1 MHQRHARNRRF
12 TPIACMIRTAFA
24 AGALLGAAGSMAAE
38 NVCERV
44 VVTGNPDYPPIIWAP
59 EQGEQALTGVAVEM
73 LQSALAASDIKVEVL
88 NMGTRAKALAASDI
102 KVEVLNMGTR
112 AKALA
117 AVESGQVDIMAGLF
131 MSRERLASM
140 DYVYPAIMDVPSVFF
155 VRRGAA
161 FAYTGW
167 QDLRGKR
174 GAAQEGSRFGLS
186 FDTYAKDNLALER
199 EATGEAALRK
209 LLAGKLDYVVL
220 ERYQGLALA
229 QQMGVDEQL
238 DTLEGSFINAPL
250 YFGISHNSV
259 CNSPD
264 LRAALALG
272 MQEQAQRNEGRRLL
286 DKYRGI
292 WAAPFMPAVE
302 PAAEIPL
309 EE

>member
-24 AGALLGAAGSMAAE
+24 AWALLGAAGSMAAE

-73 LQSALAASDIKVEVL
+73 LQS
-88 NMGTRAKALAASDI
+88 ALAASDI

>member
-12 TPIACMIRTAFA
+12 TPIACMVRTALA
-24 AGALLGAAGSMAAE
+24 AGALLGAASSMATE

-73 LQSALAASDIKVEVL
+73 LQSALAASNIKVEVL
-88 NMGTRAKALAASDI
+88 NMGSRAKAL
-102 KVEVLNMGTR
+102 E
-112 AKALA
+112 

>member
-1 MHQRHARNRRF
+1 MHQRNARIRRSN
-12 TPIACMIRTAFA
+12 TVTRVLCTLL
-24 AGALLGAAGSMAAE
+24 GGGLLLGAAGSMAAD
-38 NVCERV
+38 NACERI

-59 EQGEQALTGVAVEM
+59 EQGDQQLTGVAVEM
-73 LQSALAASDIKVEVL
+73 LQSALADSGIAVEVL
-88 NMGTRAKALAASDI
+88 NMGSRAKAL
-102 KVEVLNMGTR
+102 E
-112 AKALA
+112 
-117 AVESGQVDIMAGLF
+117 AVESGQIDVMAGLF
-131 MSRERLASM
+131 MSRERLSSM
-140 DYVYPAIMDVPSVFF
+140 DYVYPPIMEVPSVFF

-161 FAYTGW
+161 FPYTGW

-186 FDTYAKDNLALER
+186 FDTYANDNLELQR

-209 LLAGKLDYVVL
+209 LLAGDLDYVVL

-229 QQMGVDEQL
+229 QQMRVDEQL

-250 YFGISHNSV
+250 YFAISHNSV
-259 CNSPD
+259 CNSPA

-272 MQEQAQRNEGRRLL
+272 MQEQTQRSESRRLL

-292 WAAPFMPAVE
+292 WAAPFMPATE

>member
-12 TPIACMIRTAFA
+12 TPIACMVRTAFA

-88 NMGTRAKALAASDI
+88 NMGS
-102 KVEVLNMGTR
+102 R

>member
-1 MHQRHARNRRF
+1 MPPMAWLLSLNCGSDLMHQRHARNRRF

-73 LQSALAASDIKVEVL
+73 LQS
-88 NMGTRAKALAASDI
+88 ALAASDI

>member
-73 LQSALAASDIKVEVL
+73 LQS
-88 NMGTRAKALAASDI
+88 ALAASDI

>member
-1 MHQRHARNRRF
+1 MPQPSARPCLSLRAHAVLPRLLRRL
-12 TPIACMIRTAFA
+12 
-24 AGALLGAAGSMAAE
+24 GAVSLLLGAAGVMAAD

-44 VVTGNPDYPPIIWAP
+44 VITGNPDYPPIIWAP
-59 EQGEQALTGVAVEM
+59 EQGDQALTGVAVEM
-73 LQSALAASDIKVEVL
+73 LQSALAESNIGVEVL
-88 NMGTRAKALAASDI
+88 NLGTRAKAL
-102 KVEVLNMGTR
+102 E
-112 AKALA
+112 
-117 AVESGQVDIMAGLF
+117 AVERGQVDIMAGLF
-131 MSRERLASM
+131 MARERLSSV
-140 DYVYPAIMDVPSVFF
+140 DYVYPPIMEVPSVFF

-161 FAYTGW
+161 FPYTGW

-186 FDTYAKDNLALER
+186 FDTYAQDNLELQR
-199 EATGEAALRK
+199 VATGEEALRK

-229 QQMGVDEQL
+229 QQMRVDEQL

-250 YFGISHNSV
+250 YVAISHNSV
-259 CNSPD
+259 CNSPE

-272 MQEQAQRNEGRRLL
+272 MQEMAQRGESRRLL
-286 DKYRGI
+286 DKYRNL

-302 PAAEIPL
+302 SAEIPL

>member
-12 TPIACMIRTAFA
+12 NPIACMIRTAFA
-24 AGALLGAAGSMAAE
+24 AGALLGAAGSMSAE

-88 NMGTRAKALAASDI
+88 NMGS
-102 KVEVLNMGTR
+102 R

-140 DYVYPAIMDVPSVFF
+140 DYVYPAIPEVPSVFF

-259 CNSPD
+259 CNSPE

>member
-24 AGALLGAAGSMAAE
+24 AWALLGAAGSMAAE

-88 NMGTRAKALAASDI
+88 NMGTRAKALAA
-102 KVEVLNMGTR
+102 
-112 AKALA
+112 
-117 AVESGQVDIMAGLF
+117 VESGQVDIMAGLF

-155 VRRGAA
+155 VSRGAA

>member
-1 MHQRHARNRRF
+1 MHQRQQLDLR
-12 TPIACMIRTAFA
+12 A
-24 AGALLGAAGSMAAE
+24 APVTRLLQHFLAASLLCGAAGVFAAD

-44 VVTGNPDYPPIIWAP
+44 VVTGNPDYPPLIWAP
-59 EQGEQALTGVAVEM
+59 EQGDQALTGVAVEM
-73 LQSALAASDIKVEVL
+73 LQTALAESNIEVEVL
-88 NMGTRAKALAASDI
+88 NLGSRLKAL
-102 KVEVLNMGTR
+102 E
-112 AKALA
+112 
-117 AVESGQVDIMAGLF
+117 AVERGQVDIMAGLF
-131 MSRERLASM
+131 MSRERLSSV

-161 FAYTGW
+161 FPYIGW

-186 FDTYAKDNLALER
+186 FDTYAQDNLELQR
-199 EATGEAALRK
+199 ESTGEAALRK

-229 QQMGVDEQL
+229 QQMRVDDQL

-250 YFGISHNSV
+250 YVAISHNSV

-272 MQEQAQRNEGRRLL
+272 MQELTQRGESRRLL
-286 DKYRGI
+286 DKYRAI
-292 WAAPFMPAVE
+292 WAAPFMPAAE
-302 PAAEIPL
+302 PAAEVPL

>member
-1 MHQRHARNRRF
+1 VSFSQWCGGLIGCNIIAIMPPMAWLLSLNCGSDLMHQRHARNRRF

-24 AGALLGAAGSMAAE
+24 AWALLGAAGSMAAE

-73 LQSALAASDIKVEVL
+73 LQS
-88 NMGTRAKALAASDI
+88 ALAASDI

-209 LLAGKLDYVVL
+209 LLAGKLDY
-220 ERYQGLALA
+220 
-229 QQMGVDEQL
+229 
-238 DTLEGSFINAPL
+238 
-250 YFGISHNSV
+250 
-259 CNSPD
+259 
-264 LRAALALG
+264 
-272 MQEQAQRNEGRRLL
+272 
-286 DKYRGI
+286 
-292 WAAPFMPAVE
+292 
-302 PAAEIPL
+302 
-309 EE
+309 

>member
-1 MHQRHARNRRF
+1 MAWLLSLNCGSDLMHQRHARNRRF

-24 AGALLGAAGSMAAE
+24 AWALLGAAGSMAAE

-73 LQSALAASDIKVEVL
+73 LQS
-88 NMGTRAKALAASDI
+88 ALAASDI

>member
-88 NMGTRAKALAASDI
+88 NMGTRAKALAA
-102 KVEVLNMGTR
+102 
-112 AKALA
+112 
-117 AVESGQVDIMAGLF
+117 VESGQVDIMAGLF

-167 QDLRGKR
+167 Q
-174 GAAQEGSRFGLS
+174 
-186 FDTYAKDNLALER
+186 
-199 EATGEAALRK
+199 
-209 LLAGKLDYVVL
+209 
-220 ERYQGLALA
+220 
-229 QQMGVDEQL
+229 
-238 DTLEGSFINAPL
+238 
-250 YFGISHNSV
+250 
-259 CNSPD
+259 
-264 LRAALALG
+264 
-272 MQEQAQRNEGRRLL
+272 
-286 DKYRGI
+286 
-292 WAAPFMPAVE
+292 
-302 PAAEIPL
+302 
-309 EE
+309 

>member
-88 NMGTRAKALAASDI
+88 NMGSRAKAL
-102 KVEVLNMGTR
+102 E
-112 AKALA
+112 

>member
-73 LQSALAASDIKVEVL
+73 LQSALAASNIKVEVL
-88 NMGTRAKALAASDI
+88 NMGSRAKAL
-102 KVEVLNMGTR
+102 E
-112 AKALA
+112 

>member
-88 NMGTRAKALAASDI
+88 NMGS
-102 KVEVLNMGTR
+102 R